1 MLSWTRHRM
10 TELGTVMKTNQAADV
25 LICFRADLSMFALLV
40 LVLVVVVLFSTS
52 DSYCKLRG
60 NIRLQC
66 RCISNVNVK
75 WCHKWQISFGNLSET
90 VRIFCRRFS
99 TCKTL
104 RESSVDRQ
112 KLLPGHLFSKF
123 VLYVLKEA
131 ITIGSEVM
139 FFSYLMQKSR

>member
-1 MLSWTRHRM
+1 M

-75 WCHKWQISFGNLSET
+75 
-90 VRIFCRRFS
+90 
-99 TCKTL
+99 
-104 RESSVDRQ
+104 
-112 KLLPGHLFSKF
+112 
-123 VLYVLKEA
+123 
-131 ITIGSEVM
+131 
-139 FFSYLMQKSR
+139 